1 MFSEHIASE
10 FSTITI
16 LIRLGVAVLLG
27 GIIGFEREIKGRPA
41 GLRTNMMVSLAAA
54 SFTLLTAEFVVE
66 AKEVGGIEIDPLRV
80 IEAVIAGVAFLGAGA
95 IIRGGDQVHGLT
107 TGASLWM
114 AGAVGV
120 AAGAGYFKLAAIGVG
135 FALFILILLGLFE
148 RHALKTETPPL
159 EPQNGKKER
168 GKRAD

>member
-1 MFSEHIASE
+1 MFGELIAAE
-10 FSTITI
+10 FSTLTI
-16 LIRLGVAVLLG
+16 LVRLGAAVLLG
-27 GIIGFEREIKGRPA
+27 GIIGFEREMKGRPA

-54 SFTLLTAEFVVE
+54 SFTLLTAEFVME
-66 AKEVGGIEIDPLRV
+66 AKEVGDIEIDPLRV

-135 FALFILILLGLFE
+135 FAVFILIVLGLFE
-148 RHALKTETPPL
+148 RHALGTEAPPL
-159 EPQNGKKER
+159 RPEDAKGEK
-168 GKRAD
+168 D